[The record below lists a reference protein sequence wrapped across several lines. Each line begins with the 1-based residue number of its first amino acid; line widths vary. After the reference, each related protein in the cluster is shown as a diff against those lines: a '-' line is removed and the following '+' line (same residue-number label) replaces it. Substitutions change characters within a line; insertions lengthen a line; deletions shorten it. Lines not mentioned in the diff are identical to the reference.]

1 MPLPLAPPIGDD
13 GWAAPE
19 VRRTAAQR
27 LDRNQVRELARL
39 LCGDDGPRYRTRRD
53 LVALF
58 SKLGVSIDPSQ
69 HQSRRQLATA
79 GLEQLLRRD
88 DGTAM
93 VVRALADE
101 GTPGPKQR
109 SMARRVERIVE
120 DRSHIVDEVL
130 EQIRRRFGDVI
141 GRPRTPLRRET
152 YRPCFRL
159 TLGDN
164 GSAWL
169 DGHLQAANDPSL
181 VVPLAE
187 VADSRASAFAFGRR
201 SLSPAAAVFAAL
213 DKAAAIF
220 PPIGRIKPQAPW
232 TQLSEDE
239 LAEFV
244 GSAARELTREEFGV
258 VLPTELT
265 AAGRRRLRPRMYVA
279 VEQPA
284 DGIGAGLTADSL
296 ASFSWQAAL
305 GDEVLSPNEFRAIAD
320 AKRELVRWRDRWILV
335 DERDIA
341 EAAAVADKTGT
352 MSLTQAAGA
361 VLGAPIA
368 GVRPS
373 DVLADPQLT
382 SLIDRLAAATGPED
396 AAEPEGFV
404 GTLRGYQARGLG
416 WLSHLETAGFGGCLA
431 DDMGLGKTIMVIALA
446 LRDPRTTLV
455 VCPTSVIGNWE
466 HELRRFA
473 PGIRVVR
480 HHGGERAATAETL
493 SDLIEPGTI
502 VLTSYGLLRRDRA
515 VLDGIE
521 WGRVVLDEAQNVKN
535 PAAQQ
540 TRAAYSLRAASR
552 LTLTGTP
559 VENRLTDLWSIMQFC
574 NPGLLGPADEFVE
587 RFAGP
592 VERGD
597 ADATER
603 LRRIVRPFVLRR
615 LKSDP
620 EVAPDLPEKFV
631 SSVFC
636 PLTPEQATLYRATAD
651 EVLEQIASAKGIA
664 RRGRILALITALKQ
678 ICDHPAL
685 FLKQSGPLAGR
696 SGKLV
701 RLTEMLEE
709 VIAEEQAALV
719 FTQYASMGRLLKRHL
734 AETLGVEPLFLHGG
748 TARTS
753 RDRMV
758 ARFQAT
764 DGPPVFLLSL
774 KAGGTGLNLTRA
786 THVFHFDRWW
796 NPAVEDQATDRTHRI
811 GQTRKV
817 MVHALTVSGTL
828 EERIAELLER
838 KRGLAKRI
846 VGSGE
851 GWLTELSDEE
861 LSDLVTLSAA
871 DVTDLRTP

>member
-1 MPLPLAPPIGDD
+1 M
-13 GWAAPE
+13 
-19 VRRTAAQR
+19 
-27 LDRNQVRELARL
+27 L
-39 LCGDDGPRYRTRRD
+39 LCGDNGPRYRTRRD
-53 LVALF
+53 LLALF
-58 SKLGVSIDPSQ
+58 DKLGVHIDQSQ
-69 HQSRRQLATA
+69 HESRRQLATA
-79 GLEQLLRRD
+79 GLERLLERE

-93 VVRALADE
+93 IVKALADD
-101 GTPGPKQR
+101 GAQTAHR
-109 SMARRVERIVE
+109 STARRIERIVE
-120 DRSHIVDEVL
+120 DRSHLVEEVL

-141 GRPRTPLRRET
+141 GRPRSPVGKQT

-159 TLGDN
+159 TLGEH

-169 DGHLQAANDPSL
+169 DGHLQATDDPSL

-213 DKAAAIF
+213 DKAAGIF
-220 PPIGRIKPQAPW
+220 DPIGRIRPSTPW
-232 TQLSEDE
+232 TELEEDE

-244 GSAARELTREEFGV
+244 SSAARELTREGFGV

-265 AAGRRRLRPRMYVA
+265 SAARQRVRPRMYVA

-284 DGIGAGLTADSL
+284 DGISAGLNAKTL
-296 ASFSWQAAL
+296 ATFSWQAAL
-305 GDEVLSPNEFRAIAD
+305 GDEVLSPAEFRAIAD
-320 AKRELVRWRDRWILV
+320 AKRELVRWRDRWVLV

-341 EAAAVADKTGT
+341 ETAAVAGKTGT

-361 VLGAPIA
+361 VLGAPAA
-368 GVRPS
+368 GARLAEV
-373 DVLADPQLT
+373 VADPRLT
-382 SLIDRLAAATGPED
+382 SLIDRLAGATAPED
-396 AAEPEGFV
+396 VAEPEGFV
-404 GTLRGYQARGLG
+404 GSLRGYQARGVG
-416 WLSHLETAGFGGCLA
+416 WLSHLEAAGFGGCLA

-446 LRDPRTTLV
+446 LRDPRATLV
-455 VCPTSVIGNWE
+455 VCPMSVIGNWE
-466 HELRRFA
+466 HEIRRFA
-473 PGIRVVR
+473 PGIVVVR
-480 HHGGERAATAETL
+480 HHGGERAATAEAL
-493 SDLIEPGTI
+493 AELLAAHPSTI

-515 VLDGIE
+515 LLEAVE

-535 PAAQQ
+535 PSAQQ
-540 TRAAYSLRAASR
+540 TRAAYSLRADSR
-552 LTLTGTP
+552 LALTGTP

-574 NPGLLGPADEFVE
+574 NPGLLGPAEDFVDG
-587 RFAGP
+587 FAGP

-597 ADATER
+597 PDATKR

-620 EVAPDLPEKFV
+620 DVAPDLPEKFV

-651 EVLEQIASAKGIA
+651 EVLEQVASSQGMA
-664 RRGRILALITALKQ
+664 RRGRILALITGLKQ

-696 SGKLV
+696 SGKLA

-709 VIAEEQAALV
+709 VVAEGEAALV

-734 AETLGVEPLFLHGG
+734 AETLGVELLFLHGG

-758 ARFQAT
+758 ARFQAD

-811 GQTRKV
+811 GQTRRV
-817 MVHALTVSGTL
+817 MVHALTVAGTL
-828 EERIAELLER
+828 EERIAGLLER
-838 KRGLAKRI
+838 KRGLAERI
-846 VGSGE
+846 VGAGE
-851 GWLTELSDEE
+851 GWLTELSDAE
-861 LSDLVTLSAA
+861 LTELVKLSAA
-871 DVTDLRTP
+871 DVTDLRAT